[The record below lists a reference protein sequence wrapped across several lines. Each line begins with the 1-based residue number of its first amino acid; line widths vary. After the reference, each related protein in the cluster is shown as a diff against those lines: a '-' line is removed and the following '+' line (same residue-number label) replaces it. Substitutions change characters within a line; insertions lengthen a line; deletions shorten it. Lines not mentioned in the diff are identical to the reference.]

1 MQVCAEK
8 AKATIDRVM
17 KKKGLKYAFYETSAA
32 TGQNLDEFKKQ
43 FGVCL
48 YNMHALTGCSNF
60 Q

>member
-48 YNMHALTGCSNF
+48 
-60 Q
+60 

>member
-8 AKATIDRVM
+8 AKATIDCEM
-17 KKKGLKYAFYETSAA
+17 KKRGLKYIFYETSAA

-48 YNMHALTGCSNF
+48 LKVHAHIACSNF